1 MMGVM
6 GGGHNRLNMPNRLG
20 GVMAGCFDLFT
31 LFIYFI
37 YFDTMIKYKIS
48 SVKSPKSGLKVYF
61 PSIVQVAH
69 LSFDDVVTAVEKECT
84 LTRADVRGALS
95 ALEYVVLKE
104 LKQGNTVRLGGV
116 GSFRLTIVSK
126 NGEDDAANVSAR
138 NIARV
143 RTHFTPSGAMSA
155 ALQGSEINAVVQ

>member
-1 MMGVM
+1 MI
-6 GGGHNRLNMPNRLG
+6 
-20 GVMAGCFDLFT
+20 CFIYLLYLFT
-31 LFIYFI
+31 YFI

-69 LSFDDVVTAVEKECT
+69 LSFDDVVAAVEKECT

>member
-1 MMGVM
+1 
-6 GGGHNRLNMPNRLG
+6 
-20 GVMAGCFDLFT
+20 
-31 LFIYFI
+31 
-37 YFDTMIKYKIS
+37 MIKYKIS

-116 GSFRLTIVSK
+116 GSFRLTIVSRM
-126 NGEDDAANVSAR
+126 AR
-138 NIARV
+138 TMRLKCRHATLHGFV
-143 RTHFTPSGAMSA
+143 RTLRQVG
-155 ALQGSEINAVVQ
+155 L

>member
-1 MMGVM
+1 
-6 GGGHNRLNMPNRLG
+6 
-20 GVMAGCFDLFT
+20 
-31 LFIYFI
+31 
-37 YFDTMIKYKIS
+37 MIKYKIS

-69 LSFDDVVTAVEKECT
+69 LSFDDVVAAVEKECT

-104 LKQGNTVRLGGV
+104 LKELKQGNTVRLGGV
-116 GSFRLTIVSK
+116 GSFRLTIVSQ

>member
-1 MMGVM
+1 MI
-6 GGGHNRLNMPNRLG
+6 
-20 GVMAGCFDLFT
+20 CFIYLIYLLT
-31 LFIYFI
+31 LFI
-37 YFDTMIKYKIS
+37 FDTMIKYKIS

-61 PSIVQVAH
+61 PSIVQGAH

>member
-1 MMGVM
+1 M
-6 GGGHNRLNMPNRLG
+6 
-20 GVMAGCFDLFT
+20 
-31 LFIYFI
+31 
-37 YFDTMIKYKIS
+37 
-48 SVKSPKSGLKVYF
+48 KSPKSGLKVYF

-69 LSFDDVVTAVEKECT
+69 LSFDDVVAAVEKECT

-143 RTHFTPSGAMSA
+143 RMHFTPSGAMSA

>member
-1 MMGVM
+1 MIDLLYL
-6 GGGHNRLNMPNRLG
+6 HY
-20 GVMAGCFDLFT
+20 FIYIILFT
-31 LFIYFI
+31 YFI